1 VIARPT
7 VPYPAQRPFHSAR
20 ARSYLKRGLLKRLR
34 SLLKS
39 LVPEAC
45 TAANFCKLR
54 IRRNRSMARSRR
66 LNNTL
71 HRNPQIRACSRITA

>member
-1 VIARPT
+1 MIARPT

-39 LVPEAC
+39 LVPEAVHGGELLQ
-45 TAANFCKLR
+45 TSHPPEPEHGPLP
-54 IRRNRSMARSRR
+54 SSE
-66 LNNTL
+66 
-71 HRNPQIRACSRITA
+71 